1 MICMLIGMEATTA
14 IKKFKPR
21 SKMNIITN
29 YSLQINT
36 RNELVIS
43 AAGKADM
50 VLGLA
55 YGVRIHEMHP
65 TTAAAVRK
73 AGANPADYFAVNGKP
88 VRNSVRAEAE
98 RLMAEARAAYADSPA
113 GLRAARTTLTERI
126 RCASGAAADT
136 RTENFHRYDTG
147 AGMGRNG
154 YDAKAEAARAELIAF
169 DAAHPEIKAGIEA
182 EKTESVARNFW
193 N

>member
-1 MICMLIGMEATTA
+1 
-14 IKKFKPR
+14 
-21 SKMNIITN
+21 MNT
-29 YSLQINT
+29 YAVKINT

-55 YGVRIHEMHP
+55 HGVRIDEMHP

-88 VRNSVRAEAE
+88 VRNAVRAEAE
-98 RLMAEARAAYADSPA
+98 RLMAEARAAHAASPA
-113 GLRAARTTLTERI
+113 GLRAARTAITERI
-126 RCASGAAADT
+126 RCASGAAADA
-136 RTENFHRYDTG
+136 RTANFHRYDTG
-147 AGMGRNG
+147 RGMGRNE
-154 YDAKAEAARAELIAF
+154 YDAKAEAARVELAAF
-169 DAAHPEIKAGIEA
+169 DATHPEVIAAIEA
-182 EKTESVARNFW
+182 EVAASVERNFW